1 VRGVPG
7 SVSGRVSGRVSWGVL
22 AVVLGASGVQAQL
35 CERGATAIP
44 TATQTARMAAP
55 VASRDLYC
63 LTLVAAAG
71 QSPSVAGWVDLTRVP
86 GPFTVAVTGDGR
98 MVYAPVVRIRGLPAL
113 THSGV
118 YVAWAAPQTMY
129 PVVKL
134 GVVSDGTTPLR
145 QFSIDPFIIL
155 ITAERDAKVT
165 EPSSHLV
172 LRAGSPSTRLVPPDM
187 LQFAAGAIRDTS
199 AGSANATSGAN
210 MPGMAMPAR
219 PSGGE
224 SADRSGDTAVRW
236 TSVPMPAGLTM
247 VPGEMALRPATA
259 PLLPEGTVDAPDARP
274 RQVVRLADG
283 DTLHL
288 TAGLVTRVIAGQ
300 RLRMYGYNGEYP
312 GPTIS
317 VRQGATIVVDLVN
330 HLDQPTTIHWH
341 GIRLDSAYD
350 GVPDTAHPAV
360 PPGGRFL
367 YRVHFPDAG
376 VYWYHPHVRED
387 MQQNL
392 GLAGAI
398 LVADSAETMGR
409 REEAGGDRARSENIV
424 LSDLLLGD
432 HGLVPFGRTDVTHA
446 LMGRFGNVFLVNGAV
461 RPRITARRGDVIR
474 FQFTNAANARTFNL
488 SFPGARMKLIGSDA
502 GHYEREAWVESVV
515 IAPAERYIV
524 DVQFNRPGT
533 VVLANRVRGLD
544 HFFNRFFVESDTLA
558 EVWVSGTPADPGEGA
573 RGARFATAR
582 PDAAA
587 AAGID
592 PYRRYFGRPPD
603 HTLEL
608 TMESHGLPFVTRM
621 LMQLDSSYFAPAEW
635 SGTMPGMNWA
645 ATTAQVRWV
654 LRDPDTG
661 RENMDIGWSFPRG
674 SVVKLRLVN
683 QRVAF
688 HAMQHPIHVHG
699 QRFLVLAVNGIPTR
713 NLVWKDTVLVPA
725 GGTADILLDLSN
737 PGRWML
743 HCHIAEHLAAQMMT
757 AFTVH

>member
-1 VRGVPG
+1 
-7 SVSGRVSGRVSWGVL
+7 
-22 AVVLGASGVQAQL
+22 
-35 CERGATAIP
+35 
-44 TATQTARMAAP
+44 
-55 VASRDLYC
+55 
-63 LTLVAAAG
+63 
-71 QSPSVAGWVDLTRVP
+71 
-86 GPFTVAVTGDGR
+86 
-98 MVYAPVVRIRGLPAL
+98 
-113 THSGV
+113 
-118 YVAWAAPQTMY
+118 
-129 PVVKL
+129 
-134 GVVSDGTTPLR
+134 
-145 QFSIDPFIIL
+145 
-155 ITAERDAKVT
+155 
-165 EPSSHLV
+165 
-172 LRAGSPSTRLVPPDM
+172 
-187 LQFAAGAIRDTS
+187 
-199 AGSANATSGAN
+199 
-210 MPGMAMPAR
+210 
-219 PSGGE
+219 
-224 SADRSGDTAVRW
+224 
-236 TSVPMPAGLTM
+236 M
-247 VPGEMALRPATA
+247 VPGEMALRPGTA
-259 PLLPEGTVDAPDARP
+259 PLLPDATVDAPDARP
-274 RQVVRLADG
+274 RELVRLADG

-288 TAGLVTRVIAGQ
+288 TAGLVTRIIAGH

-350 GVPDTAHPAV
+350 GVPDTAHPPV
-360 PPGGRFL
+360 PPGGRFI

-398 LVADSAETMGR
+398 LVDGAETMGR
-409 REEAGGDRARSENIV
+409 ARRPGGEGARSENLV

-432 HGLVPFGRTDVTHA
+432 DGLVPFGRTDVTHA
-446 LMGRFGNVFLVNGAV
+446 LMGRIGNVFLVNGVV
-461 RPRITARRGDVIR
+461 RPRITARRGEVIR

-502 GHYEREAWVESVV
+502 GYYEREAWVESVV

-524 DVQFNRPGT
+524 DVQFTRPGT

-544 HFFNRFFVESDTLA
+544 HFFNRFFFESDTLA
-558 EVWVSGTPADPGEGA
+558 EVRVSGTPAGPNAGA
-573 RGARFATAR
+573 RAARFAIAR

-587 AAGID
+587 AADID

-713 NLVWKDTVLVPA
+713 DLVWKDTVLVPA

>member
-1 VRGVPG
+1 VRGVPS
-7 SVSGRVSGRVSWGVL
+7 SVSSRLSSSVSCGVL
-22 AVVLGASGVQAQL
+22 AVVLSASGVPAQL
-35 CERGATAIP
+35 CDRGDSAITTAIT
-44 TATQTARMAAP
+44 TATRTATTVAP

-63 LTLVAAAG
+63 LTLLAAAG

-113 THSGV
+113 KHSGV

-134 GVVSDGTTPLR
+134 GVVSDGTTPLH

-155 ITAERDAKVT
+155 ITAERDAKVA
-165 EPSSHLV
+165 EPSNQLV
-172 LRAGSPSTRLVPPDM
+172 LRAGSPSTRLLPPDM

-199 AGSANATSGAN
+199 AKATPGAD

-219 PSGGE
+219 PSRDTSGG
-224 SADRSGDTAVRW
+224 TPVRW

-247 VPGEMALRPATA
+247 VPGEMALRPGTA
-259 PLLPEGTVDAPDARP
+259 PLLPDATVDAPDARP
-274 RQVVRLADG
+274 RQIVRLADG

-312 GPTIS
+312 GPTVS

-350 GVPDTAHPAV
+350 GVPDTAHPPV
-360 PPGGRFL
+360 PPGGRFF

-398 LVADSAETMGR
+398 VVDAAEAMGQGGR
-409 REEAGGDRARSENIV
+409 PGEEGARSENLV

-432 HGLVPFGRTDVTHA
+432 DGLVPFGRTDVTHA
-446 LMGRFGNVFLVNGAV
+446 LMGRIGNVFLVNGAV
-461 RPRITARRGDVIR
+461 RPRITARRGEVIR

-524 DVQFNRPGT
+524 DVQFTRPGT

-544 HFFNRFFVESDTLA
+544 HFFNRFFFESDTLA
-558 EVWVSGTPADPGEGA
+558 EVRVSGTAAGPDAGA
-573 RGARFATAR
+573 RAARFAVAR
-582 PDAAA
+582 ADAAA

-608 TMESHGLPFVTRM
+608 TMESHGLPFVTQM

-699 QRFLVLAVNGIPTR
+699 QRFLVLAVNGVPTR